1 MLDYILVALHWA
13 SGTITGNNEKLSLS
27 EYRHKNSVMENAK
40 FSDNTESHTTC
51 IALDPLA
58 EMSTGNFEA
67 MWLKMSPM

>member
-13 SGTITGNNEKLSLS
+13 SRTITGLS